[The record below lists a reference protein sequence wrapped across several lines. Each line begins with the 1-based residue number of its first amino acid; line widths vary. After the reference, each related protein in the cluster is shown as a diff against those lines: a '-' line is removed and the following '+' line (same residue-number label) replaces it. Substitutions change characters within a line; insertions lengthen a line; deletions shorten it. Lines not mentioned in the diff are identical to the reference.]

1 MVQIEMNKPSAC
13 RWTDEEGSIHLCP
26 FLDSEYECILQGRIG
41 YWSWGGQYKNCPLHE
56 VTEDSDTI
64 SREAVINAI
73 NSLHDK
79 PNAWLD
85 CAVEAVESLPS
96 SPTPNRP
103 HGRWIPCSERLPE
116 DNTEVFVYLFDHH
129 SPYIAW
135 VVDSRWYTEEFE
147 IEIENEPI
155 AWMPLPKPYRKDG
168 AANADVES

>member
-103 HGRWIPCSERLPE
+103 HGQWIPCSERLPE
-116 DNTEVFVYLFDHH
+116 QDERVLVAIDDYDYFVWDCMSNRGDDYFWEDEHGFYHNKYEVL
-129 SPYIAW
+129 
-135 VVDSRWYTEEFE
+135 
-147 IEIENEPI
+147 
-155 AWMPLPKPYRKDG
+155 AWMPLPKPLEGKD
-168 AANADVES
+168 EP

>member
-56 VTEDSDTI
+56 VTDTDTVSGQNTLSYMQGYVDGCRQGRKDAEWALTALTQSI
-64 SREAVINAI
+64 
-73 NSLHDK
+73 
-79 PNAWLD
+79 
-85 CAVEAVESLPS
+85 
-96 SPTPNRP
+96 T
-103 HGRWIPCSERLPE
+103 HGQWIPCSESLPE

-155 AWMPLPKPYRKDG
+155 AWMPLPKPLEGKD
-168 AANADVES
+168 EP